1 MCTLAHVFEAAGLS
15 TVAIMPIRS
24 IVERMR
30 PPRALCVEFPLGL
43 PLGKTRDAAFQHRV
57 LDAAF
62 ALLEKPAGPVLEDF
76 PEAVKAEDTE
86 PLLCSLPPRYDPD
99 LHPAVDEAQ
108 GLRHAYD
115 RAVARNGRTS
125 LGAHASADEIP
136 GAIDKFARIAAGEPW
151 DEMGLDASADRVAQ
165 DIRTYYEELAC
176 ELADGPAGPWAVE
189 RWFYE
194 RTETGKVLLAAR
206 RKMRDAGAPH
216 LAWFLVSP
224 ASRE

>member
-15 TVAIMPIRS
+15 TVVIVPIRN
-24 IVERMR
+24 IAERML

-43 PLGKTRDAAFQHRV
+43 PLGKTLDATFQHRV
-57 LDAAF
+57 LNAAF
-62 ALLEKPAGPVLEDF
+62 ALLEKPVGPVLEDF
-76 PEAVKAEDTE
+76 PEAVKADDGE
-86 PLLCSLPPRYDPD
+86 PLACSLPPRYDPG

-115 RAVARNGRTS
+115 RAVAKNGRTS
-125 LGAHASADEIP
+125 VGAHVSADEIP
-136 GAIDKFARIAAGEPW
+136 GAINNFARIAAGEPW
-151 DEMGLDASADRVAQ
+151 DEVSLDASANRVAQ
-165 DIRTYYEELAC
+165 DIRAYYEELAC

-206 RKMRDAGAPH
+206 HKMRDAGAPYFE
-216 LAWFLVSP
+216 WFLMSP